1 MILTNDIITTNVSRS
16 IISTVG
22 GGGRWRGVMNVTLN
36 GCAME
41 CIVFR
46 NEYAKGG
53 NIPIALHHVN
63 HHAVEAISLSLAY
76 QIHSTCI

>member
-1 MILTNDIITTNVSRS
+1 MILTKDIITKNVSRS
-16 IISTVG
+16 IISTLRG
-22 GGGRWRGVMNVTLN
+22 GGVMNVTLN

-46 NEYAKGG
+46 DEHAKGG

-63 HHAVEAISLSLAY
+63 HHAVEAVSLSLAY
-76 QIHSTCI
+76 QIHSTCM

>member
-1 MILTNDIITTNVSRS
+1 MCQEVLYPQWG
-16 IISTVG
+16 VG
-22 GGGRWRGVMNVTLN
+22 GGGGGVMNVTLN

-46 NEYAKGG
+46 DEYAKGG

-63 HHAVEAISLSLAY
+63 HHAIEAISLYLL
-76 QIHSTCI
+76 HSTCTR

>member
-1 MILTNDIITTNVSRS
+1 MLTEDIITKNVSRS

-46 NEYAKGG
+46 DEYAKGG
-53 NIPIALHHVN
+53 NNPITLHHVN
-63 HHAVEAISLSLAY
+63 HHAVEAMSLSLAY
-76 QIHSTCI
+76 LLHSTCI